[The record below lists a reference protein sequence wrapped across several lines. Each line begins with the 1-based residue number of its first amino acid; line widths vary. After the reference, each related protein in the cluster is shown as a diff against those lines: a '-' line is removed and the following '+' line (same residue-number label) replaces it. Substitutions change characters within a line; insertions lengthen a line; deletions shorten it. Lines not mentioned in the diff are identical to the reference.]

1 MNELLNAGFTLTF
14 RKTKDNKF
22 IGGYLR
28 KIEEGMY
35 PKELC
40 GDEVIYISNYSNI
53 LERVNNGNILQIY
66 KSLDGYCSMIGN
78 IHYEGPY
85 AEKEYFDVISFGNSD
100 TLIGSLNDLNN
111 KLDNEKE
118 LVHKKIYHM
127 YGSDKYKLNR

>member
-14 RKTKDNKF
+14 RKTKDNNF

-118 LVHKKIYHM
+118 LVSQKTLHASNKP
-127 YGSDKYKLNR
+127 KLND

>member
-1 MNELLNAGFTLTF
+1 MNELLNVGFTLTF

-118 LVHKKIYHM
+118 LVSQKTLHASNKP
-127 YGSDKYKLNR
+127 KLND